1 MDGRPLDYTF
11 FQFFSLTIFY
21 ARNGKQ
27 IGMFPS
33 ANVQLAIMFVVATIA
48 AFVQFV
54 DALDEEDQREQRF
67 RPVKVRDKYIQGL

>member
-1 MDGRPLDYTF
+1 
-11 FQFFSLTIFY
+11 
-21 ARNGKQ
+21 
-27 IGMFPS
+27 MFPS